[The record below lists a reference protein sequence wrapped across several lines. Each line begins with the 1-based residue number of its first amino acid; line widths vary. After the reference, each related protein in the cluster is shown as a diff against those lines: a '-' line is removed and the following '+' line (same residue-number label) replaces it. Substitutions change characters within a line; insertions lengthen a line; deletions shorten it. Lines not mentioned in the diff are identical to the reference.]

1 MFMRGNVWSSKNYNF
16 YLINDVLFNLE
27 LKRKEKL
34 RSVLTFSI
42 RYRLMPYFRF
52 LLTNVI

>member
-16 YLINDVLFNLE
+16 YLINDILFNLE